1 MNIQYAG
8 VVAAVKG
15 IGLENTLVMAAGP
28 KVGILL
34 PEYSII
40 TKKSNLS
47 SICK

>member
-1 MNIQYAG
+1 MQYAG

-15 IGLENTLVMAAGP
+15 IGLENTSVMAAGT

-40 TKKSNLS
+40 AKKSNLS
-47 SICK
+47 SIYK